1 LARDADEGSDTEDD
15 DEDGGEDEDDGS
27 MRHMGDRREAESSED
42 EEEEEQEVNM
52 FGALRSREEADDHWP
67 AVRAAADAAAGCFA
81 PPGLKQELRQ
91 RAGAGAHPLPP
102 AVGAAAEAQAR
113 RRGWPEACRPRHR
126 RLAAVRGSKKNFAMR
141 QLHPFLYFSLLLRI
155 IFDLLCCG
163 VSMNK
168 NLLVAIGLL
177 VQEYCHNVLM
187 DFAPFFLCA
196 SF

>member
-102 AVGAAAEAQAR
+102 AVGGAAEAQAR
-113 RRGWPEACRPRHR
+113 RRGWPEARRPRHR
-126 RLAAVRGSKKNFAMR
+126 RLAAVR
-141 QLHPFLYFSLLLRI
+141 
-155 IFDLLCCG
+155 D
-163 VSMNK
+163 
-168 NLLVAIGLL
+168 
-177 VQEYCHNVLM
+177 
-187 DFAPFFLCA
+187 
-196 SF
+196 